1 MNSNENF
8 QILLYYKYVHIEDP
22 ESFTE
27 EHLQYC
33 KDLGLKGR
41 VLIAEEGINGTVSGT
56 IEQTEQ
62 YMKDMHADS
71 RFSDLVFKVDEH
83 DQHTFK
89 KMHVRHRP
97 ELVTLRLEDDVV
109 PLQTTGDYLSTYEL
123 YDAMKDEIIDILDE

>member
-1 MNSNENF
+1 MNSNDNF
-8 QILLYYKYVHIEDP
+8 KILLYYKYVHIEDP

-27 EHLQYC
+27 EHMQYC

-62 YMKDMHADS
+62 YMKDMHADP

-89 KMHVRHRP
+89 KMHVRHRT
-97 ELVTLRLEDDVV
+97 EIVTLSLEDDHEH
-109 PLQTTGDYLSTYEL
+109 QKKTGD
-123 YDAMKDEIIDILDE
+123 